1 MTRSCCAVNCTNR
14 QKDGRKLFNIP
25 RGSHPFA
32 KRRRRLWLQA
42 IKRADWGP
50 EGPKG
55 GESLCSAHFVSGSP
69 SMDCDSPD
77 FVPSVFSHSS
87 NRDISGKVA
96 RYERKRI
103 RDEDK
108 APATCPTSQP
118 EADTVDYSEDEC
130 KFVSRKEMHQLNL
143 QYNQLRDDYEA
154 LKRELYATQE
164 ENKHLKEQLKQS
176 KFGFDSIKDTN
187 AKIIFFTGLQSL
199 QMVMWLL
206 DIVKRSTLVLKGGL
220 SWENHLLLVLM
231 KVRLGL
237 TNRDLAYRFG
247 LPFSTVS
254 KILRDWIP
262 MLSSIVKPL
271 IMWPSKDAVRA
282 NMPKCFKPKF
292 RNCRCII
299 DCTEIFIERTHNLK
313 ARAETWS
320 NYKHQNTMKY
330 LIGITPAGAISFL
343 SSGWGGRAS
352 DKVITLD
359 SAFLGKLEHG
369 DEILADRGFLVR
381 EDLASVGA
389 TLRIPSFTKGKSQL
403 PGSCVD
409 TSRQL
414 SRVRIHVERVIGQ
427 LKTFKILNTVI
438 PISQVDMLDDI
449 LTICAGLTNLRGAVV
464 ARR

>member
-1 MTRSCCAVNCTNR
+1 
-14 QKDGRKLFNIP
+14 
-25 RGSHPFA
+25 
-32 KRRRRLWLQA
+32 
-42 IKRADWGP
+42 
-50 EGPKG
+50 
-55 GESLCSAHFVSGSP
+55 
-69 SMDCDSPD
+69 
-77 FVPSVFSHSS
+77 
-87 NRDISGKVA
+87 
-96 RYERKRI
+96 
-103 RDEDK
+103 
-108 APATCPTSQP
+108 
-118 EADTVDYSEDEC
+118 
-130 KFVSRKEMHQLNL
+130 MHQLNL

-187 AKIIFFTGLQSL
+187 AKIFFFTGLQSL

-262 MLSSIVKPL
+262 MLSSIVKPF

-299 DCTEIFIERTHNLK
+299 DCTDIFIERTHNLK

-359 SAFLGKLEHG
+359 SGFLGKLEHG

>member
-1 MTRSCCAVNCTNR
+1 
-14 QKDGRKLFNIP
+14 
-25 RGSHPFA
+25 
-32 KRRRRLWLQA
+32 
-42 IKRADWGP
+42 
-50 EGPKG
+50 
-55 GESLCSAHFVSGSP
+55 
-69 SMDCDSPD
+69 
-77 FVPSVFSHSS
+77 
-87 NRDISGKVA
+87 
-96 RYERKRI
+96 
-103 RDEDK
+103 
-108 APATCPTSQP
+108 
-118 EADTVDYSEDEC
+118 
-130 KFVSRKEMHQLNL
+130 MHQLNL

-187 AKIIFFTGLQSL
+187 AKIFFFTGLQSL

-352 DKVITLD
+352 DKVITLE
-359 SAFLGKLEHG
+359 SGILGKLEHG

>member
-1 MTRSCCAVNCTNR
+1 
-14 QKDGRKLFNIP
+14 
-25 RGSHPFA
+25 
-32 KRRRRLWLQA
+32 
-42 IKRADWGP
+42 
-50 EGPKG
+50 
-55 GESLCSAHFVSGSP
+55 
-69 SMDCDSPD
+69 
-77 FVPSVFSHSS
+77 
-87 NRDISGKVA
+87 
-96 RYERKRI
+96 
-103 RDEDK
+103 
-108 APATCPTSQP
+108 
-118 EADTVDYSEDEC
+118 
-130 KFVSRKEMHQLNL
+130 MHQLNL

-154 LKRELYATQE
+154 LKSELYATQE
-164 ENKHLKEQLKQS
+164 ETKHLKEQLKQS
-176 KFGFDSIKDTN
+176 KFGFDSIKDI
-187 AKIIFFTGLQSL
+187 KD
-199 QMVMWLL
+199 

-271 IMWPSKDAVRA
+271 IMWHSKDAVRA

-359 SAFLGKLEHG
+359 SGFLGKLEHG

-389 TLRIPSFTKGKSQL
+389 TLRIPSFTMGKSQL

-414 SRVRIHVERVIGQ
+414 SRVCIHVERVIGQ

>member
-1 MTRSCCAVNCTNR
+1 
-14 QKDGRKLFNIP
+14 
-25 RGSHPFA
+25 
-32 KRRRRLWLQA
+32 
-42 IKRADWGP
+42 
-50 EGPKG
+50 
-55 GESLCSAHFVSGSP
+55 
-69 SMDCDSPD
+69 
-77 FVPSVFSHSS
+77 
-87 NRDISGKVA
+87 
-96 RYERKRI
+96 
-103 RDEDK
+103 
-108 APATCPTSQP
+108 
-118 EADTVDYSEDEC
+118 
-130 KFVSRKEMHQLNL
+130 MHQLNL

-187 AKIIFFTGLQSL
+187 AKIFFFTGLQSL

-359 SAFLGKLEHG
+359 SGFLGKLEHG

-438 PISQVDMLDDI
+438 PISQVDMLDDL

>member
-1 MTRSCCAVNCTNR
+1 
-14 QKDGRKLFNIP
+14 
-25 RGSHPFA
+25 
-32 KRRRRLWLQA
+32 
-42 IKRADWGP
+42 
-50 EGPKG
+50 
-55 GESLCSAHFVSGSP
+55 
-69 SMDCDSPD
+69 
-77 FVPSVFSHSS
+77 
-87 NRDISGKVA
+87 
-96 RYERKRI
+96 
-103 RDEDK
+103 
-108 APATCPTSQP
+108 
-118 EADTVDYSEDEC
+118 
-130 KFVSRKEMHQLNL
+130 VSRKEMHQLNL

-187 AKIIFFTGLQSL
+187 AKIFFFTGLQSL

-206 DIVKRSTLVLKGGL
+206 DIVKGSTLGLKGGL
-220 SWENHLLLVLM
+220 SWEKHLLLVLM

-359 SAFLGKLEHG
+359 SGFLGKLEHG

>member
-1 MTRSCCAVNCTNR
+1 MEGNCLISREDLILLPREEEDCGSRPLKGRIGVPKVLKAARVCAAPTSFLGHRPWIVIV
-14 QKDGRKLFNIP
+14 QILF
-25 RGSHPFA
+25 HPFFHTA
-32 KRRRRLWLQA
+32 ATETSR
-42 IKRADWGP
+42 
-50 EGPKG
+50 E
-55 GESLCSAHFVSGSP
+55 
-69 SMDCDSPD
+69 
-77 FVPSVFSHSS
+77 
-87 NRDISGKVA
+87 

-352 DKVITLD
+352 DKVITF
-359 SAFLGKLEHG
+359 FL
-369 DEILADRGFLVR
+369 
-381 EDLASVGA
+381 
-389 TLRIPSFTKGKSQL
+389 
-403 PGSCVD
+403 
-409 TSRQL
+409 
-414 SRVRIHVERVIGQ
+414 
-427 LKTFKILNTVI
+427 N
-438 PISQVDMLDDI
+438 
-449 LTICAGLTNLRGAVV
+449 AVV
-464 ARR
+464 QHPVFICTQTVLSVHTRLLNQITVYVGP

>member
-1 MTRSCCAVNCTNR
+1 
-14 QKDGRKLFNIP
+14 
-25 RGSHPFA
+25 
-32 KRRRRLWLQA
+32 
-42 IKRADWGP
+42 
-50 EGPKG
+50 
-55 GESLCSAHFVSGSP
+55 
-69 SMDCDSPD
+69 
-77 FVPSVFSHSS
+77 
-87 NRDISGKVA
+87 
-96 RYERKRI
+96 
-103 RDEDK
+103 
-108 APATCPTSQP
+108 
-118 EADTVDYSEDEC
+118 
-130 KFVSRKEMHQLNL
+130 MHQLNL

-187 AKIIFFTGLQSL
+187 AKIFFFTGLQSL

-359 SAFLGKLEHG
+359 SGFLGKLEHG
-369 DEILADRGFLVR
+369 DAILADRGFLVR
-381 EDLASVGA
+381 EDWAIVGA

>member
-1 MTRSCCAVNCTNR
+1 
-14 QKDGRKLFNIP
+14 
-25 RGSHPFA
+25 
-32 KRRRRLWLQA
+32 
-42 IKRADWGP
+42 
-50 EGPKG
+50 
-55 GESLCSAHFVSGSP
+55 
-69 SMDCDSPD
+69 
-77 FVPSVFSHSS
+77 
-87 NRDISGKVA
+87 
-96 RYERKRI
+96 
-103 RDEDK
+103 
-108 APATCPTSQP
+108 
-118 EADTVDYSEDEC
+118 
-130 KFVSRKEMHQLNL
+130 MHQLNL

-187 AKIIFFTGLQSL
+187 AKIFFFTGLQSL

-262 MLSSIVKPL
+262 MLSSIVKPF

-359 SAFLGKLEHG
+359 SGFLGKLEHG

>member
-1 MTRSCCAVNCTNR
+1 
-14 QKDGRKLFNIP
+14 
-25 RGSHPFA
+25 
-32 KRRRRLWLQA
+32 
-42 IKRADWGP
+42 
-50 EGPKG
+50 
-55 GESLCSAHFVSGSP
+55 
-69 SMDCDSPD
+69 
-77 FVPSVFSHSS
+77 
-87 NRDISGKVA
+87 
-96 RYERKRI
+96 
-103 RDEDK
+103 
-108 APATCPTSQP
+108 
-118 EADTVDYSEDEC
+118 
-130 KFVSRKEMHQLNL
+130 MHQLNL

-187 AKIIFFTGLQSL
+187 AKIFFFTGLQSL

-282 NMPKCFKPKF
+282 NMPKCFEPKF
-292 RNCRCII
+292 RNCLCII

-330 LIGITPAGAISFL
+330 LIGITLAGAISFL

-352 DKVITLD
+352 DKVINFD
-359 SAFLGKLEHG
+359 SGFLGKLEHG
-369 DEILADRGFLVR
+369 DAILADRGFLVR
-381 EDLASVGA
+381 EDWAIVGA